1 MNRVTLNVKL
11 RGLCMNRYLNLR
23 CCRVKPKIKWFVLSC
38 LIVLSLGCSETE
50 NVNEPVDLE
59 NENDSIAATFRLATW
74 NIRIFSDN
82 SRNDEELQLIANV
95 LIDYDFIAIVELR
108 DENVLKRTER
118 ILEFMGKDYDYL
130 MSGKVGGK
138 VKERYA
144 FLFDRRIVKV
154 FADGKL
160 FPDPNDTFFRE
171 PYFATFKAGN
181 FDFTAIVVHVIWGTS
196 VGERRSEVQGLA
208 NVYQAV
214 QESNGAE
221 QDVILL
227 GDFNR
232 NPDDQKAYQPL
243 MQISGMLHVVDLPS
257 KSHIKDS
264 SLYDNIFFQSSH
276 VTEYTGESGVDRF
289 DETDFGNNDRA
300 ASLAV
305 SDHRPVWGEFRT
317 DIDDD

>member
-1 MNRVTLNVKL
+1 MECHRHFNF
-11 RGLCMNRYLNLR
+11 R
-23 CCRVKPKIKWFVLSC
+23 CCKVESKIKWFVLSGLLALC
-38 LIVLSLGCSETE
+38 LGCSETE
-50 NVNEPVDLE
+50 DVDRPFTEHFIEPVDPE
-59 NENDSIAATFRLATW
+59 NENYTIAPTMRLATW

-118 ILEFMGKDYDYL
+118 ILELMGKDYDYL
-130 MSGKVGGK
+130 MSRRVGGK

-144 FLFDRRIVKV
+144 FLFDRQIVNV
-154 FADGKL
+154 IEDGMV

-171 PYFATFKAGN
+171 PYFASFRAGK
-181 FDFTAIVVHVIWGTS
+181 FDFTAIVIHVIWGTS
-196 VGERRSEVQGLA
+196 VAKRRKEVQELA
-208 NVYQAV
+208 DVYQTV
-214 QESNGAE
+214 QEMNGAE

-243 MQISGMLHVVDLPS
+243 MQISGMLHLFKLPT

-264 SLYDNIFFQSSH
+264 SLYDNIFFQSLH
-276 VTEYTGESGVDRF
+276 VTECTGESGVDRF
-289 DETDFGNNDRA
+289 DETDFGNDDKA

-305 SDHRPVWGEFRT
+305 SDHRPVWVEYRI

>member
-1 MNRVTLNVKL
+1 MECHRHFNI
-11 RGLCMNRYLNLR
+11 R
-23 CCRVKPKIKWFVLSC
+23 CCKVESKIKWFVLSGLLALC
-38 LIVLSLGCSETE
+38 LGCSETE
-50 NVNEPVDLE
+50 DVDRPFTEHVVEPVDPE
-59 NENDSIAATFRLATW
+59 NENYTIAPTMRLATW

-118 ILEFMGKDYDYL
+118 ILELMGKDYDYL
-130 MSGKVGGK
+130 ISRRVGGK

-144 FLFDRRIVKV
+144 FLFDRQIVNV
-154 FADGKL
+154 IEDGMV

-171 PYFATFKAGN
+171 PYFASFRAGK
-181 FDFTAIVVHVIWGTS
+181 FDFTAIVIHVIWGTS
-196 VGERRSEVQGLA
+196 VAKRRKEVQELA
-208 NVYQAV
+208 DVYQKV
-214 QESNGAE
+214 QEMNGAE

-243 MQISGMLHVVDLPS
+243 MQISGMLHLFKLPT

-264 SLYDNIFFQSSH
+264 SLYDNIFFQSLH

-289 DETDFGNNDRA
+289 DETDFGNDDKA

-305 SDHRPVWGEFRT
+305 SDHRPVWVEYRI

>member
-1 MNRVTLNVKL
+1 MECHRHFSF
-11 RGLCMNRYLNLR
+11 R
-23 CCRVKPKIKWFVLSC
+23 CCKVEFKFKWFVLSGLLALC
-38 LIVLSLGCSETE
+38 LGCSETE
-50 NVNEPVDLE
+50 DADRPFTEHVIQPVDPE
-59 NENDSIAATFRLATW
+59 NEINTITATFRLATW

-95 LIDYDFIAIVELR
+95 LIDYDFIAILELR

-130 MSGKVGGK
+130 MSGRVGGK

-144 FLFDRRIVKV
+144 FLFDRQIVNV
-154 FADGKL
+154 LEDGKV
-160 FPDPNDTFFRE
+160 FPDPHDTFFRE
-171 PYFATFKAGN
+171 PYFASFRAGK
-181 FDFTAIVVHVIWGTS
+181 FDFTAIVIHVIWGTS
-196 VGERRSEVQGLA
+196 VAKRRSEVQELA
-208 NVYQAV
+208 DVYQAV
-214 QESNGAE
+214 QEMNGVE
-221 QDVILL
+221 QDVILM

-243 MQISGMLHVVDLPS
+243 MQISGMLHLFNLPK

-264 SLYDNIFFQSSH
+264 SLYDNIFFQSLH

-289 DETDFGNNDRA
+289 DETDFGNNDKA

-305 SDHRPVWGEFRT
+305 SDHRPVWGKFRIDT
-317 DIDDD
+317 DDD

>member
-1 MNRVTLNVKL
+1 MNRVALNVKL
-11 RGLCMNRYLNLR
+11 RGWCMNRNLNFC
-23 CCRVKPKIKWFVLSC
+23 CCRVKSKIRWIVLSC
-38 LIVLSLGCSETE
+38 LVSLILGCSETE
-50 NVNEPVDLE
+50 NVNERVNVE
-59 NENDSIAATFRLATW
+59 IENDSIATTIRLATW

-118 ILEFMGKDYDYL
+118 ILELMGRDYDYL
-130 MSGKVGGK
+130 MSSRVGGK

-144 FLFDRRIVKV
+144 FLFDRHVVDV
-154 FADGKL
+154 FGDGKV

-196 VGERRSEVQGLA
+196 VAERRSEVQGLA

-214 QESNGAE
+214 QELNGAE

-232 NPDDQKAYQPL
+232 NPDDVKAYQPL
-243 MQISGMLHVVDLPS
+243 MQISGMLHVVNLPS

-264 SLYDNIFFQSSH
+264 SLYDNIFFQSQH
-276 VTEYTGESGVDRF
+276 VTEYTGESGIDRF

-305 SDHRPVWGEFRT
+305 SDHRPVWGEFLI
-317 DIDDD
+317 DKDDD